1 MGSSTALTELTMQKY
16 QRMQTC
22 ADVQRRSAWRP
33 PYALTTALELL
44 SIEVP
49 RISSKHRGLA
59 TTTIVAVPHAND
71 KRHIVGVK
79 VVVWPFP
86 LDTVIIE
93 GQFTCTSPACTWAMF
108 STYLELEELIVLA
121 DSMMRRD
128 RRLCRTTID
137 ALSLYLDEAEAQ
149 VRADKENG
157 TNSYLFRGY
166 NKCRRAP
173 TFGARGHRFLHGN
186 TNSFGSLEIRS
197 ELPAGELSNIRR
209 KQHQTHISRSCI
221 P

>member
-157 TNSYLFRGY
+157 TNSYLL
-166 NKCRRAP
+166 
-173 TFGARGHRFLHGN
+173 RGHRFLHGN